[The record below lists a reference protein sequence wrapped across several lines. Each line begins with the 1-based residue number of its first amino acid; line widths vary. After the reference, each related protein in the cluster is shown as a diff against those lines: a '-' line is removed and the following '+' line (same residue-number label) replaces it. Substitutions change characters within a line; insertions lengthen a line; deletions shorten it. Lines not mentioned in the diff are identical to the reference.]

1 MWCSSMPILFSFAS
15 LPAVLATPFNL
26 TRRDPGQN
34 VHCGTTAD
42 ATLSDCQQLVDPA
55 TWSAAFAGSSNECQ

>member
-1 MWCSSMPILFSFAS
+1 MYFSSMTTLFILAM

-26 TRRDPGQN
+26 TRRDAGQN

-55 TWSAAFAGSSNECQ
+55 TWDAAFAGSSNECQ